1 MKINLNDLSEEPRQY
16 SGEEPADI
24 LGITEDR
31 DVNVRGPVAY
41 AFRVYVV
48 SGVLIVRG
56 TLQAPM
62 AFRCSRCGKFYDA
75 DIRES
80 GYELIFELP
89 GQHKPSA
96 RSQKQAKQRKRADSG
111 EPQTGDRDSA
121 TVHVEK
127 GTEFV
132 DLTDDIRESILLNF
146 PGYPLCSTE
155 CRGCCPLCGQDLN
168 TGPCTCKPAN
178 DGRWGILDQLEV
190 KNKE

>member
-89 GQHKPSA
+89 VFPIAFRQFLSCN
-96 RSQKQAKQRKRADSG
+96 RKYHQTHCQLSPASPEAD
-111 EPQTGDRDSA
+111 
-121 TVHVEK
+121 
-127 GTEFV
+127 
-132 DLTDDIRESILLNF
+132 LI
-146 PGYPLCSTE
+146 
-155 CRGCCPLCGQDLN
+155 
-168 TGPCTCKPAN
+168 
-178 DGRWGILDQLEV
+178 
-190 KNKE
+190 